1 MQIVFQLVVKIVV
14 QVVPVYKKDSKLKC
28 SNYKPISLPSNM
40 EKVLERP
47 IYTCYYNF
55 LEMNSVIYELQFGL
69 REKYL
74 TSHALIHLTDKIG
87 EQQDSVNFPCG
98 KFVDLQKKFDTVDH
112 EILIPK
118 LNHYDIR
125 EVAKNWFSSYLQNR
139 LQYVSIN
146 GFISKLEHIDCGV
159 SQGSTLGQLLF

>member
-1 MQIVFQLVVKIVV
+1 MENLLI
-14 QVVPVYKKDSKLKC
+14 SK
-28 SNYKPISLPSNM
+28 
-40 EKVLERP
+40 
-47 IYTCYYNF
+47 
-55 LEMNSVIYELQFGL
+55 
-69 REKYL
+69 
-74 TSHALIHLTDKIG
+74 
-87 EQQDSVNFPCG
+87 
-98 KFVDLQKKFDTVDH
+98 KKFDTVDH